1 MGLLTNNNTDIEVRM
16 SDLIAGDIM
25 VSSTSTS
32 NSLFDGLRRSSPNEY
47 METQGRMTN
56 TQWNNDIDDLE
67 AVLRNT
73 MKEGFRRALAS
84 FEDSLDKSV
93 RNSVF
98 RKLTRF
104 LEGADYEAENDI
116 FINTGDPIYA
126 SLTQIRLDR
135 AYSDKLSGYFNT
147 YMLENFEK
155 NVIEMNLETIYR
167 VSTLNCVCDWG
178 VNDNN
183 FITISRRTF
192 GTQPFFR
199 SALFWPVVVRMNFS
213 YENVY
218 YNLFNIKG
226 MVSINNLM
234 GK

>member
-1 MGLLTNNNTDIEVRM
+1 M

-47 METQGRMTN
+47 RETQGRMTKA
-56 TQWNNDIDDLE
+56 QWNNDIDDLE

-73 MKEGFRRALAS
+73 MKEGFKTALAAL
-84 FEDSLDKSV
+84 EDSLDRDV

-98 RKLTRF
+98 GKLIRF
-104 LEGADYEAENDI
+104 LEGEDYKEENDI
-116 FINTGDPIYA
+116 FINDGNPAYVNWD
-126 SLTQIRLDR
+126 QIRLDQ
-135 AYSDKLSGYFNT
+135 AYSDKLSEYFNA

-155 NVIEMNLETIYR
+155 NVVELNLETIYR
-167 VSTLNCVCDWG
+167 VSTLNHIRNWG
-178 VNDNN
+178 VSDNN

-192 GTQPFFR
+192 DTQPFNR
-199 SALFWPVVVRMNFS
+199 SAMLWPVVVEMDFAHGK
-213 YENVY
+213 VY

-226 MVSINNLM
+226 LVSISNLIH
-234 GK
+234 

>member
-1 MGLLTNNNTDIEVRM
+1 MGLLTDNNINMEVRM

-47 METQGRMTN
+47 RETQGRMTN

-67 AVLRNT
+67 GVLRNT
-73 MKEGFRRALAS
+73 MKEGFRRALALL
-84 FEDSLDKSV
+84 EDSLDERVK
-93 RNSVF
+93 NSVF
-98 RKLTRF
+98 KKLIRF
-104 LEGADYEAENDI
+104 LEGADYEVENDI

-126 SLTQIRLDR
+126 SLAQIRLDR

-155 NVIEMNLETIYR
+155 NVIGLNLETIYR

-192 GTQPFFR
+192 DTQPFNR
-199 SALFWPVVVRMNFS
+199 SAMLWPVVVEMNFT
-213 YENVY
+213 YGKVY

-226 MVSINNLM
+226 LVSISNLIQ
-234 GK
+234 

>member
-1 MGLLTNNNTDIEVRM
+1 M

-32 NSLFDGLRRSSPNEY
+32 NSLFNGLRRSSPNEY
-47 METQGRMTN
+47 RETQGRMTN

-67 AVLRNT
+67 GVLRNT
-73 MKEGFRRALAS
+73 MKEGFRRALACL
-84 FEDSLDKSV
+84 EDSLDERVK
-93 RNSVF
+93 NSVF
-98 RKLTRF
+98 GKLIRF
-104 LEGADYEAENDI
+104 LEGEDYKEENDI

-126 SLTQIRLDR
+126 SWDQIRLDR
-135 AYSDKLSGYFNT
+135 AYSDKLSEYFNT

-155 NVIEMNLETIYR
+155 NVIGLNLETIYR
-167 VSTLNCVCDWG
+167 VSNLNCVCDWG

-192 GTQPFFR
+192 DTQPFNR
-199 SALFWPVVVRMNFS
+199 SAMLWPVVVEMNFT
-213 YENVY
+213 YGKVY

-226 MVSINNLM
+226 LVSISNLIQ
-234 GK
+234 

>member
-1 MGLLTNNNTDIEVRM
+1 M

-47 METQGRMTN
+47 RETQGRMTN

-67 AVLRNT
+67 GVLRNT
-73 MKEGFRRALAS
+73 MKEGFRRALALL
-84 FEDSLDKSV
+84 EDSLDERVK
-93 RNSVF
+93 NSVF
-98 RKLTRF
+98 KKLIRF
-104 LEGADYEAENDI
+104 LEGADYEVENDI

-126 SLTQIRLDR
+126 SLAQIRLDR

-155 NVIEMNLETIYR
+155 NVIGLNLETIYR

-192 GTQPFFR
+192 DTQPFNR
-199 SALFWPVVVRMNFS
+199 SAMLWPVVVEMNFT
-213 YENVY
+213 YGKVY

-226 MVSINNLM
+226 LVSISNLIQ
-234 GK
+234 

>member
-25 VSSTSTS
+25 VSFTSIS
-32 NSLFDGLRRSSPNEY
+32 NNLFDGLRRSSPNEY
-47 METQGRMTN
+47 REARGRMTKA
-56 TQWNNDIDDLE
+56 QWKNAIDDLE
-67 AVLRNT
+67 DVLRNT
-73 MKEGFRRALAS
+73 MKEGFRRTLALL
-84 FEDSLDKSV
+84 EDSLDERVK
-93 RNSVF
+93 NSVF
-98 RKLTRF
+98 KKLIRF
-104 LEGADYEAENDI
+104 LEGEDYKEENDI

-126 SLTQIRLDR
+126 SLAQIRLDR

-155 NVIEMNLETIYR
+155 NIIEMNLETIYR

-183 FITISRRTF
+183 FITVSRRTF

-199 SALFWPVVVRMNFS
+199 SAMLWPVVVRMNFQ
-213 YENVY
+213 YGNVY

-234 GK
+234 R